1 MPRKKYKHE
10 EIVGKPRQV
19 DVLVSQESGVV
30 DTIRQIGVSEVT
42 YYRWRREFG
51 GRKISRS
58 DRLVSNASQRTPLWL
73 GRPPPV

>member
-1 MPRKKYKHE
+1 MPRKRYKPE

-30 DTIRQIGVSEVT
+30 DAIRQIGVSKAT
-42 YYRWRREFG
+42 YYRWRQEFG

-58 DRLVSNASQRTPLWL
+58 DRLVRNASQRTPLWL